1 MNSNK
6 KNDFELIKNIPNL
19 EKYNNNKNVKNSNW
33 FNSLLMFFILVFF
46 VILGILITFL
56 VS

>member
-46 VILGILITFL
+46 VIFGIMITFL